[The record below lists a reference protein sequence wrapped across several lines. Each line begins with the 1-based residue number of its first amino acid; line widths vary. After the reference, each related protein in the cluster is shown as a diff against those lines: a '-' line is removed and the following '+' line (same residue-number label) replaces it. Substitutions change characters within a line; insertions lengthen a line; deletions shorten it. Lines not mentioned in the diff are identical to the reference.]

1 MEKGQYFVR
10 NHSSVC
16 KLEDFVLTLSAKVEK
31 KALKMQTPLTQM
43 MLSVMGLEL
52 LPISNV
58 LYMYIVRALWKLSKY
73 HSDAQ
78 NKIHFTLSSI

>member
-1 MEKGQYFVR
+1 
-10 NHSSVC
+10 
-16 KLEDFVLTLSAKVEK
+16 
-31 KALKMQTPLTQM
+31 MQTPLTQM

-78 NKIHFTLSSI
+78 NKIRLTLSSIWKRDPNPTLLNRRSQKYLFRLGILLQIELKVK